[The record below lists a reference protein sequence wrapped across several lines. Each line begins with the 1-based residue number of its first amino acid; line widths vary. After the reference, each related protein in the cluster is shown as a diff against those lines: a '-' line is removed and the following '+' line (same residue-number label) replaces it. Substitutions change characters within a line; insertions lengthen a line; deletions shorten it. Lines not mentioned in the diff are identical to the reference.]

1 MNSQIMRVTLLILLF
16 LSSLYCQAQNF
27 NLFVGTYTGSGSK
40 GIYVYRFDANTGNVI
55 SVSNT
60 DTCSNPS
67 YLVPSHNGKYLY
79 AVNETNGTDPGRVSA
94 YTFNKTSGE
103 LHLLNSQLTGGDDP
117 CYVTLTKDDKWLT
130 VANYSGGSVA
140 IFRVNKNGS
149 LKPYEQLMQ
158 DSGSSINKNR
168 QEKAHVH
175 STVFSPGEDYLF
187 TPDLGMDKVMVYRFD
202 RQQGHP
208 LKASTPSF
216 VSAIAGSGPRHFTFH
231 PNKRF
236 AYLVNELSGTVYA
249 YNYNKGHLVK
259 LQEVAAHPKDYR
271 GAIGSAD
278 IHISPDGKF
287 LYVSNRGDEN
297 TITIFSVNHMTG
309 KLKLQGFQSSL
320 GKTPRNFIIDPTGR
334 YLLVANQESNNIVL
348 FRRNFKTG
356 LLIATGKQLSIPK
369 PVCLQMRLIK

>member
-1 MNSQIMRVTLLILLF
+1 VN
-16 LSSLYCQAQNF
+16 
-27 NLFVGTYTGSGSK
+27 
-40 GIYVYRFDANTGNVI
+40 
-55 SVSNT
+55 NT

-79 AVNETNGTDPGRVSA
+79 AVNETHGTDPGKVSA
-94 YTFNKTSGE
+94 YTFNKTTGE
-103 LHLLNSQLTGGDDP
+103 LQLLNSQFTGGDDP
-117 CYVTLTKDDKWLT
+117 CYVALTRNDQWLT
-130 VANYSGGSVA
+130 VANYTGGSVA

-149 LKPYEQLMQ
+149 LKPYEQLIQ

-202 RQQGHP
+202 RQSGQP
-208 LKASTPSF
+208 LKPSAPSF
-216 VSAIAGSGPRHFTFH
+216 VSTIAGSGPRHFTFH

-236 AYLVNELSGTVYA
+236 AYLVSELSGTVSA
-249 YNYNKGHLVK
+249 YNYYKGHLAK
-259 LQEVAAHPKDYR
+259 LQEVAAHPKDYH
-271 GAIGSAD
+271 GVIGSAD

-297 TITIFSVNHMTG
+297 TITIFSVNDITG
-309 KLKLQGFQSSL
+309 KLKLQGFQPSL

-334 YLLVANQESNNIVL
+334 YLLVANQESNNVVI
-348 FRRNFKTG
+348 FRRNIKTG
-356 LLIATGKQLSIPK
+356 LLVATGKQLSIPK
-369 PVCLQMRLIK
+369 PVCLQMTLEK